1 MASFTESTPSY
12 ISVNTIESYTEET
25 VRELY
30 SSNRRLIDLA
40 NQLRHSLDSSPTQSN
55 FRVVAIFIV
64 EHGDS
69 DHRILGAICG
79 ANTEPG
85 NINGSI
91 CAERAAI
98 CRLRFLIQPK
108 VLKVSVVT
116 DSLQPISPGP
126 LCREFLA
133 SVTDLSTPVVI
144 GNGPGDKFF
153 EYPLANLIP
162 HPYIYR
168 KQLRQEIVSFAKG
181 FGSTCFPCSG
191 YYAGCLSLELRQ
203 RLFNAAREVN
213 QFDREDTLHPIRFS
227 AAVLYSDN
235 TTYATWQMKGLEYGC
250 TGDAVEALVHNM
262 THTMTLKHYNPESV
276 FLRPVAVVML
286 DQYGVCHAPF
296 ARSRS
301 LLMEHGFGD
310 VLVLIHGEDGILH
323 DVSVDDLLP
332 TPRGIQMLTQGDF
345 LTHEE
350 FMNK

>member
-1 MASFTESTPSY
+1 MATFISNTER
-12 ISVNTIESYTEET
+12 ISVNKIEALPEEP
-25 VRELY
+25 VRELLA
-30 SSNRRLIDLA
+30 NNHRLIDLA

-69 DHRILGAICG
+69 DNRILSAICG

-98 CRLRFLIQPK
+98 CRLRFLVQPK
-108 VLKVSVVT
+108 VVKVSVVT
-116 DSLQPISPGP
+116 DSPQPISPGP

-133 SVTDLSTPVVI
+133 SVTDLTTPVVI
-144 GNGPGDKFF
+144 GNGKGDKFF
-153 EYPLANLIP
+153 EYPLGNLIP
-162 HPYIYR
+162 HPYVYR
-168 KQLRQEIVSFAKG
+168 KQLRQQIVSFAKD
-181 FGSTCFPCSG
+181 FGTSCFPCSAH
-191 YYAGCLSLELRQ
+191 YAGILPVELRQ
-203 RLFNAAREVN
+203 RLINAAREVN
-213 QFDREDTLHPIRFS
+213 ELDRADALHPIRLS
-227 AAVLYSDN
+227 AAVLYSDD
-235 TTYATWQMKGLEYGC
+235 TTFASWQMKGLEYGC

-262 THTMTLKHYNPESV
+262 AHTMTLKRFNPEGI
-276 FLRPVAVVML
+276 FLRPVALVMV

-310 VLVLIHGEDGILH
+310 VLVLIHGEDGVLH
-323 DVSVDDLLP
+323 DVVVDDLLP
-332 TPRGIQMLTQGDF
+332 TPRDIQMLTQEDF

-350 FMNK
+350 FINK